1 VSGCD
6 AVVQS
11 GVGATF
17 YADHLLQ
24 IARLVAPRSAP
35 AAVVMRMARTSTLER
50 RIVAMLNPT
59 LDRRVPTRAD
69 LLGAAVALVM
79 LPLPVA
85 LPRAVQSARQ
95 PLDGVVYDTT

>member
-24 IARLVAPRSAP
+24 IARLVAPASAP

-50 RIVAMLNPT
+50 RIVAMLNPR
-59 LDRRVPTRAD
+59 LDRRAPTRQA
-69 LLGAAVALVM
+69 LLGAAAALMV
-79 LPLPVA
+79 LLLPVA
-85 LPRAVQSARQ
+85 LLRAAQAARQ
-95 PLDGVVYDTT
+95 PLEGVV